1 MNDITPTMTHRH
13 ITPRIAKT
21 MLSHNT
27 GNRPLRKAV
36 VQRYAT
42 DMENG
47 DWQDNG
53 DPIRFDTNGR
63 LIDGQHRLEAVILS
77 DTPID
82 AWVLRGLK
90 PETQKTMDQA
100 APVRWRTG

>member
-63 LIDGQHRLEAVILS
+63 LIDGSIVWRRS
-77 DTPID
+77 SCRTRPST
-82 AWVLRGLK
+82 RGCC
-90 PETQKTMDQA
+90 A
-100 APVRWRTG
+100 A

>member
-1 MNDITPTMTHRH
+1 MTHKH

-90 PETQKTMDQA
+90 PEHRRPWIRRR
-100 APVRWRTG
+100 PVRWRTG